1 MAAECYFIKLVNFPT
16 HSENIVDDVF
26 TNQPSFVN
34 CCTVVPGVSD
44 HDAVLITFITEATA
58 WPLIRMRL
66 NIKVLWNRANFED
79 MRVVLSEFSVL
90 LCNHYCNDS
99 PVDFYGL

>member
-1 MAAECYFIKLVNFPT
+1 M
-16 HSENIVDDVF
+16 
-26 TNQPSFVN
+26 
-34 CCTVVPGVSD
+34 VPGVSD
-44 HDAVLITFITEATA
+44 HDAVLITFITAIA

-66 NIKVLWNRANFED
+66 NIKALWNRANFED

-90 LCNHYCNDS
+90 FCNHYCNDS